1 MGRLPETTRDAL
13 PPEGQVVWDRIAAV
27 RVGVRGPY
35 SILIHV
41 PDLADR
47 VRALED
53 YFRFESTLSAAD
65 RELVT
70 LVVGHEM
77 GAQFGW
83 AIHVPAALKAGLS
96 AEAIEALRMDGPLAS
111 LSPREL
117 LLVEI
122 ARTLLRTRTLPDA
135 LFARGLA
142 VLGERTLVEVVILA
156 GHYSMIGLI
165 LNGFNV
171 PPPEDRNQG

>member
-1 MGRLPETTRDAL
+1 MSRLPETTRDAL
-13 PPEGQVVWDRIAAV
+13 APEGQAVWDRIAAV

-35 SILIHV
+35 SMLIHV

-53 YFRFESTLSAAD
+53 YFRFDSSLSDAD

-77 GAQFGW
+77 GARFGW

-96 AEAIEALRMDGPLAS
+96 AEAIEALLTDGPLVS

-122 ARTLLRTRTLPDA
+122 ARTLVRTRTLPDE
-135 LFARGLA
+135 LFARAEAELSRR
-142 VLGERTLVEVVILA
+142 ELVEAVALVGYYCLV
-156 GHYSMIGLI
+156 GFV
-165 LNGFNV
+165 LNAFAV
-171 PPPEDRNQG
+171 PPPDDGPTF

>member
-1 MGRLPETTRDAL
+1 MSRLPETTRDAL
-13 PPEGQVVWDRIAAV
+13 APEGQAVWDRVAAV
-27 RVGVRGPY
+27 RTGVRGPY
-35 SILIHV
+35 CMLIHV
-41 PDLADR
+41 PGLADR

-53 YFRFESTLSAAD
+53 YFRFDSTLSDAD

-77 GAQFGW
+77 GARFGW

-96 AEAIEALRMDGPLAS
+96 AETIEALRTDGPLAS
-111 LSPREL
+111 LSPRER

-122 ARTLLRTRTLPDA
+122 ARTLLRTRTLPDE
-135 LFARGLA
+135 LFARGL
-142 VLGERTLVEVVILA
+142 VDLGQRTLVEVVTLA

-165 LNGFNV
+165 LNGFAV
-171 PPPEDRNQG
+171 PPP